1 MAFTIRR
8 CHPHI
13 FFITLITLITNFIF
27 TISILTTTTRLGMCP
42 PRRIRLRRRLPLQ
55 RPSLPEEEE
64 VVEEVVGVMV
74 QVLVPWALIHPITPK
89 ITSEEED
96 VVPAITTTTTT
107 RTSFTTSSSSITTN
121 TSHRS
126 RRMWSPP
133 PLMAIT
139 TITTTLPWL
148 LLALLLLL
156 LLLPLPHRPLQWP
169 G

>member
-13 FFITLITLITNFIF
+13 FFITLITLITNFIL

-64 VVEEVVGVMV
+64 EEVVVVMV
-74 QVLVPWALIHPITPK
+74 QVLVPWALVHPITPK

-107 RTSFTTSSSSITTN
+107 RTSFTTSSSSSITTN
-121 TSHRS
+121 ISRRS
-126 RRMWSPP
+126 RRM
-133 PLMAIT
+133 
-139 TITTTLPWL
+139 
-148 LLALLLLL
+148 
-156 LLLPLPHRPLQWP
+156 
-169 G
+169 